1 MTPPLMTV
9 RAFVALEIPSTL
21 QQAIIKQAARLYQSL
36 GADLVRWV
44 PVENI
49 HLTLKFLGDV
59 PSNHLD
65 FLKQSL
71 TQIATSSPAFDL
83 QLDGLGA
90 FPNRKQPRVLWI
102 GIQAGSELHSIKQ
115 NIESAMNRLGY
126 EKEERSFSPHL
137 TLGRVR
143 PSISPADTVKIRDA
157 LQAIQLGRIGTARV
171 NSVHLFKS
179 DLSPAGSQHTK
190 LFSVNFK
197 S

>member
-1 MTPPLMTV
+1 MTPLMTV
-9 RAFVALEIPSTL
+9 RVFVAMEIPSSL
-21 QQAIIKQAARLYQSL
+21 QQAILKQAARLYQSL
-36 GADLVRWV
+36 GQDLVRWI

-59 PSNHLD
+59 PTNHLD

-71 TQIATSSPAFDL
+71 TQVAASSPAFDL

-90 FPNRKQPRVLWI
+90 FPNLKQPRVLWI
-102 GIQAGSELHSIKQ
+102 GVQAGSQLQGIQQ
-115 NIESAMNRLGY
+115 NIESGMNRLGY

-143 PSISPADTVKIRDA
+143 PAISPSDTVKIRDA
-157 LQAIQLGRIGTARV
+157 LQVIQLGRIGSARV